1 MLIRD
6 VLAASGL
13 AKKAPFHLVDCGRDY
28 TSPYCCFISQ
38 AELELWLGERREP
51 AAGDNLGAEELGVY
65 LPDVY
70 ASDFYFQEERCNR
83 LSTMAYMRM
92 INDLLD
98 FEIERYELAFAAFAL
113 LHEYGHWLH
122 FRRCHKGRLDY
133 VLWLN
138 RYLAPVE
145 SQRELLEMIP
155 NDEQVKEQL
164 VLEHIDAYN
173 AMPQELSAN
182 KYALKHVA
190 ALYHKLLKL
199 EKKQEQQKETQPEE

>member
-1 MLIRD
+1 MRMSE

-13 AKKAPFHLVDCGRDY
+13 GKKAPFHLMDCSREY
-28 TSPYCCFISQ
+28 TSPYCCFISRG
-38 AELELWLGERREP
+38 ELELWLGERREP
-51 AAGDNLGAEELGVY
+51 DNDPNGAQGAAELGIY
-65 LPDVY
+65 LPEVY
-70 ASDFYFQEERCNR
+70 ASDFYLREESCNR
-83 LSTMAYMRM
+83 LATMAYMRM

-98 FEIERYELAFAAFAL
+98 FEIERYELAFAAFCL

-155 NDEQVKEQL
+155 NEEQIKEQL

-190 ALYHKLLKL
+190 ALYNKLVRLANKAD
-199 EKKQEQQKETQPEE
+199 K

>member
-1 MLIRD
+1 MLISE
-6 VLAASGL
+6 VLAVSGL
-13 AKKAPFHLVDCGRDY
+13 AKRAPFHMLDCGREY

-51 AAGDNLGAEELGVY
+51 PAGAELGAAELGIY
-65 LPDVY
+65 LPEIH
-70 ASDFYFQEERCNR
+70 ASEFYFQEERCNY
-83 LSTMAYMRM
+83 LSTLAYMRM

-98 FEIERYELAFAAFAL
+98 FEIDHYELAFAAFAL

-145 SQRELLEMIP
+145 SQRELLELIP
-155 NDEQVKEQL
+155 NEEPVKEQL

-182 KYALKHVA
+182 KYALKHVS
-190 ALYHKLLKL
+190 ALYQKLLRYMKR
-199 EKKQEQQKETQPEE
+199 Q